1 MTMFVRIT
9 NSNDDIISLNE
20 LCDMIYNDDVHIVF
34 GENTYEY
41 LTEFEVRFKGDNKRV
56 IMIRNKYLDGVN
68 GEPIPHEPSLKYIF
82 GKEYMYDRML
92 GLPFEIE
99 PNSNGELH
107 LQGKAAN
114 SWKLKDVDSTGK
126 KIVKTLLKE
135 DSNKM
140 HRYWYLDP
148 NKPDEYEEMKRI
160 ENELVGK
167 YSGRRF

>member
-1 MTMFVRIT
+1 MTVFT
-9 NSNDDIISLNE
+9 QLNNGEDIMSFLE
-20 LCDMIYNDDVHIVF
+20 LCDMISNDDLHIVF

-56 IMIRNKYLDGVN
+56 IMIRNRYLDGVN
-68 GEPIPHEPSLKYIF
+68 GQPIPHDPSLKYIF
-82 GKEYMYDRML
+82 GREYVCDRML
-92 GLPFEIE
+92 GLPFEIVE
-99 PNSNGELH
+99 NSDGELNF
-107 LQGKAAN
+107 QGKAAN

-140 HRYWYLDP
+140 YKYWYLDP

-160 ENELVGK
+160 EVELVDK
-167 YSGRRF
+167 YTNRRF